1 MPINLDLHSD
11 WNYEKVFSDEEF
23 HLTSSE
29 SGTQMPQGNE
39 CIELY
44 KLND

>member
-23 HLTSSE
+23 HLTTSE
-29 SGTQMPQGNE
+29 NGTQMHKE
-39 CIELY
+39 MSV
-44 KLND
+44 